1 MAKAEAE
8 AKRMLSLIGHYVGTQ
23 GNEGAAGGD
32 STALIAPD
40 PAQKSRRP
48 RRRPIR
54 SRAAVVIAVLS
65 FLVPMF
71 VLQTWHESYV
81 RQNIESPLDHVG
93 SALRRPLH
101 WRGCPSRQID
111 KISDVEEFL
120 VPSRRMQ
127 SFPPITIISAR
138 SKEDTR
144 DVRASWDALSNI
156 SDDMGITVH
165 TVDTRQ
171 MSKEF
176 KQYGSEASSCRGYLK
191 RLSAKSG
198 LRSKSDD
205 DKEASPLSF
214 EGILF
219 SVYKRVMADALVFHP
234 NAESFIFAEDDAQL
248 IAPEQFVKEVGV
260 AVQKQYQFY
269 SFFLTGKQ
277 QQKGGEGKEPTCFYE
292 HGTVA
297 FLIRRRLMQAIV
309 DADERVS
316 CGRLGIDMF
325 LASRGPWYATT
336 KGPVVHVGKRIHI
349 NRRRR
354 LLSETIQT
362 VSGFLGTLQLMLGSI
377 WWTERR

>member
-1 MAKAEAE
+1 
-8 AKRMLSLIGHYVGTQ
+8 MLSLIGHYVGTQ
-23 GNEGAAGGD
+23 GNGEQQVAGA
-32 STALIAPD
+32 LMPD

-54 SRAAVVIAVLS
+54 SRAAVFIMVLS

-71 VLQTWHESYV
+71 ALQTWHESYV

-93 SALRRPLH
+93 SALRKPLH
-101 WRGCPSRQID
+101 WRGCPSKQID
-111 KISDVEEFL
+111 KISDIEEFL

-138 SKEDTR
+138 PKYDTR
-144 DVRASWDALSNI
+144 DVRASWDALSDV
-156 SDDMGITVH
+156 SDDMGITIH

-176 KQYGSEASSCRGYLK
+176 KQYGGEASSCRGYLK

-198 LRSKSDD
+198 LRPKSADD
-205 DKEASPLSF
+205 TSSTEALSF

-219 SVYKRVMADALVFHP
+219 SVYNRVMADALVFHP
-234 NAESFIFAEDDAQL
+234 NAETFIFVEDDAQL
-248 IAPEQFVKEVGV
+248 LSAEQFVKEVGV

-297 FLIRRRLMQAIV
+297 FLIRRRLMQTIV

-354 LLSETIQT
+354 LLSETIA
-362 VSGFLGTLQLMLGSI
+362 GFLGTLRTMLGSI
-377 WWTERR
+377 SGRPSVHG

>member
-1 MAKAEAE
+1 
-8 AKRMLSLIGHYVGTQ
+8 MLSLIGHYVRTQ
-23 GNEGAAGGD
+23 GNEGAAGSD

-40 PAQKSRRP
+40 PAQKSRRQ

-54 SRAAVVIAVLS
+54 SRNAVVVMVLS
-65 FLVPMF
+65 CLVPMF

-138 SKEDTR
+138 PKEDTR
-144 DVRASWDALSNI
+144 DVRASWGALSNI

-176 KQYGSEASSCRGYLK
+176 KQYGGEASSCRGYLK
-191 RLSAKSG
+191 RLNTKSG

-205 DKEASPLSF
+205 DTEASPLSF

-269 SFFLTGKQ
+269 SFFLTEKQ

-362 VSGFLGTLQLMLGSI
+362 VAGFLGTLQLMLGSI

>member
-1 MAKAEAE
+1 
-8 AKRMLSLIGHYVGTQ
+8 MLSLIGHYVGTQ
-23 GNEGAAGGD
+23 GNGGSAGSD

-48 RRRPIR
+48 RSRPIL
-54 SRAAVVIAVLS
+54 SRAVVVIVVLS

-101 WRGCPSRQID
+101 WRGCPSKQID

-138 SKEDTR
+138 PKEDTR

-156 SDDMGITVH
+156 SDDMGVTIH

-171 MSKEF
+171 MSKDF
-176 KQYGSEASSCRGYLK
+176 KQYGGEASSCRGYLK

-198 LRSKSDD
+198 LRSKSSDD
-205 DKEASPLSF
+205 TEAQPLSF

-234 NAESFIFAEDDAQL
+234 NAESFIFAEDDAKL
-248 IAPEQFVKEVGV
+248 IAAEQFVKEVGV

-297 FLIRRRLMQAIV
+297 FLIKRRLMQAIV
-309 DADERVS
+309 DANERVS

-336 KGPVVHVGKRIHI
+336 KGPVVHVGKRILI

-354 LLSETIQT
+354 LMLSETIQT
-362 VSGFLGTLQLMLGSI
+362 VSFAEHMNAPRSSM
-377 WWTERR
+377 

>member
-1 MAKAEAE
+1 
-8 AKRMLSLIGHYVGTQ
+8 MLSLIGHYAGTQ
-23 GNEGAAGGD
+23 GVGEAAAGD
-32 STALIAPD
+32 STALPD
-40 PAQKSRRP
+40 PAQKNRRP
-48 RRRPIR
+48 RRRPVL
-54 SRAAVVIAVLS
+54 SRAIVVIVVLT
-65 FLVPMF
+65 FLVPTF
-71 VLQTWHESYV
+71 VLQIWHESYV

-93 SALRRPLH
+93 SALRRPVY
-101 WRGCPSRQID
+101 WRGCPSKQID
-111 KISDVEEFL
+111 QIRDIEEFL

-138 SKEDTR
+138 SEEDTR

-156 SDDMGITVH
+156 SDDVSITIH

-176 KQYGSEASSCRGYLK
+176 KQYGGEASRCRGYLQ
-191 RLSAKSG
+191 RLNAKSG
-198 LRSKSDD
+198 LRSKSADA
-205 DKEASPLSF
+205 ETAPLSF

-219 SVYKRVMADALVFHP
+219 SVYKRIMADALIFHP
-234 NAESFIFAEDDAQL
+234 NEESFIFAEDDAKL
-248 IAPEQFVKEVGV
+248 IAAEQFVKEVGV
-260 AVQKQYQFY
+260 AVQKRYQFY

-277 QQKGGEGKEPTCFYE
+277 QQKGGRKEPTCFYE

-354 LLSETIQT
+354 TMMSETLH
-362 VSGFLGTLQLMLGSI
+362 VLL
-377 WWTERR
+377 R

>member
-1 MAKAEAE
+1 
-8 AKRMLSLIGHYVGTQ
+8 MLSLIQ
-23 GNEGAAGGD
+23 GNEGATGSD

-40 PAQKSRRP
+40 PAQNSRRP

-54 SRAAVVIAVLS
+54 SHAAVVIIVLS
-65 FLVPMF
+65 FLGPMF
-71 VLQTWHESYV
+71 VRQAWHESYV

-120 VPSRRMQ
+120 VPTTSRRMQ

-138 SKEDTR
+138 PKEDTR
-144 DVRASWDALSNI
+144 DVRASWGDLSNI
-156 SDDMGITVH
+156 SDDTGITVH

-176 KQYGSEASSCRGYLK
+176 KQYGGEASSCSGYLK

-198 LRSKSDD
+198 LRSKSADD
-205 DKEASPLSF
+205 TEAPPLSF

-234 NAESFIFAEDDAQL
+234 NAESFVFAEDDAQL
-248 IAPEQFVKEVGV
+248 IDPEQFVKEVGV

-336 KGPVVHVGKRIHI
+336 KGPVVHVGKRMHI
-349 NRRRR
+349 DRRRR
-354 LLSETIQT
+354 LLSETIA
-362 VSGFLGTLQLMLGSI
+362 GFLGTLQSILGKVSG
-377 WWTERR
+377 RLKVPYM

>member
-1 MAKAEAE
+1 
-8 AKRMLSLIGHYVGTQ
+8 MLSLIGHYVGTQ
-23 GNEGAAGGD
+23 GNGEQVAGA
-32 STALIAPD
+32 LMPD

-54 SRAAVVIAVLS
+54 SRAAVVIVVLS

-71 VLQTWHESYV
+71 ALQTWHESYI
-81 RQNIESPLDHVG
+81 RKNIESPLDHVG

-101 WRGCPSRQID
+101 WRGCPSKQID
-111 KISDVEEFL
+111 KIRDVEEFL

-138 SKEDTR
+138 PKEDTR
-144 DVRASWDALSNI
+144 DARASWDALSDV
-156 SDDMGITVH
+156 SDDMGITIH

-176 KQYGSEASSCRGYLK
+176 KQYGGEASSCRGYLK

-198 LRSKSDD
+198 LRSKSADD
-205 DKEASPLSF
+205 TSSTEALSF

-234 NAESFIFAEDDAQL
+234 NAETFIFVEDDAQL
-248 IAPEQFVKEVGV
+248 IAAEQFVKEVGV

-297 FLIRRRLMQAIV
+297 FLIRRRLMQTIV

-354 LLSETIQT
+354 LLSETIA
-362 VSGFLGTLQLMLGSI
+362 GFLGTLQSMLGRHL
-377 WWTERR
+377 WQTEGTGR